1 MVVATAEIVRL
12 ALPVLVTVKP
22 SGALVLPTFC
32 FANAMVD
39 VLKVAAG
46 PGVTDVPVKVTECD
60 PGVPESVSLMVAVNA
75 PVVPV
80 GGLNWTVT

>member
-1 MVVATAEIVRL
+1 MVEATAEIVRL

-32 FANAMVD
+32 LAKAMVD
-39 VLKVAAG
+39 GLSAAAG
-46 PGVTDVPVKVTECD
+46 PGVTDVPVRVTVWV
-60 PGVPESVSLMVAVNA
+60 PGVPESVSLMVALKA

-80 GGLNWTVT
+80 GGLN